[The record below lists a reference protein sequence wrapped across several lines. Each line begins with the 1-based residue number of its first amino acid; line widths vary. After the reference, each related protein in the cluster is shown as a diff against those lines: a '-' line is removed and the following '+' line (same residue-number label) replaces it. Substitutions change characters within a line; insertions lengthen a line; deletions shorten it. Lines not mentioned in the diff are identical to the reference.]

1 MYASRRVA
9 SNDWA
14 AVANSG
20 GPDSTCLLW
29 HLSSLIKKD
38 GPTGLPR
45 RVVSLHINHKL
56 QKASDDMAALAEQS
70 ARALGVEHRVFTV
83 PWSRPPY
90 PAFPESASTELHAR
104 RARMRALFDQMSEE
118 GAAAIAFGHHADD
131 QVETVMM
138 RYISGSRVLGLRGML
153 PVRRWGMGNSEG
165 DGALDFYGETG
176 MSRWV
181 VRPFLSVPK
190 ARLLSTCER
199 HGLEY
204 AVDKTNFNPSLTSRN
219 AIRHMLGTYTKL
231 ISESPISVGMDT
243 AQLASGLDEPR
254 SVDSLR
260 EIVRQ
265 LGQRVDI
272 INGQVSSLLTRV
284 LLPTL
289 PSTVTLSSPWLK
301 GIPAYTLEGLV
312 SRVLRYVSSHPWG
325 STRAQAKGSRST
337 YTNTVAK
344 LTEVVLP
351 RRTFASGAAV
361 MFIPGAVVREGAFRQ
376 SEPSEVNRRAWR
388 AQKAPPYARDRLHT
402 DKISDSLVV
411 DLTPRLLEWRE
422 GEPYPTV
429 LYDNRFL
436 VEFVMSQVP
445 QTVLATLKRGPGAH
459 LTEFLSYWRSES

>member
-1 MYASRRVA
+1 
-9 SNDWA
+9 
-14 AVANSG
+14 
-20 GPDSTCLLW
+20 
-29 HLSSLIKKD
+29 
-38 GPTGLPR
+38 
-45 RVVSLHINHKL
+45 
-56 QKASDDMAALAEQS
+56 
-70 ARALGVEHRVFTV
+70 
-83 PWSRPPY
+83 
-90 PAFPESASTELHAR
+90 
-104 RARMRALFDQMSEE
+104 
-118 GAAAIAFGHHADD
+118 
-131 QVETVMM
+131 
-138 RYISGSRVLGLRGML
+138 
-153 PVRRWGMGNSEG
+153 
-165 DGALDFYGETG
+165 
-176 MSRWV
+176 
-181 VRPFLSVPK
+181 
-190 ARLLSTCER
+190 
-199 HGLEY
+199 
-204 AVDKTNFNPSLTSRN
+204 
-219 AIRHMLGTYTKL
+219 
-231 ISESPISVGMDT
+231 MDT

-272 INGQVSSLLTRV
+272 INGQGPYLAVTYATAMYLTESEYPAVSSLLTRV

-459 LTEFLSYWRSES
+459 VCIAPHGPEQSPRISLRVGSHEAVLADHRRDVLRMPEANASRLKTKSQEARQSWIRMSLVRTIQEI